1 MTTSAK
7 TSTSRQRT
15 SWKQDPEAVKAD
27 ILRVARAE
35 FAAHGLSGARV
46 QDIAEK
52 TKTSKRMIFYYFKD
66 KESLYR
72 EVLEQ
77 AYKDVREGER
87 ALELENLDPVEAL
100 SKLVEFTFSH
110 HRDNEDFIRL
120 VMIENIHR
128 GIHLTA
134 SETIRSGNTPAV
146 DQLKEILERGRE
158 MKLFR
163 PDIDPLRLH
172 WKISALCFFN
182 VSNEP
187 TFTRVFG
194 DEIVSQEGQRK
205 LKEEIVSTILN
216 SVLAVPVSGS

>member
-182 VSNEP
+182 VSNES